1 MDEGD
6 VGSTEWTAAQGQPPN
21 EESEVDDNEAALAAA
36 QREKL
41 IKEIIGLQQ
50 NLKGVL
56 EEIKKVE
63 GEFEKKKAENEMLQ
77 TYVNNLTRQN
87 MLITNAK

>member
-1 MDEGD
+1 MLILLSPLTLRG
-6 VGSTEWTAAQGQPPN
+6 
-21 EESEVDDNEAALAAA
+21 
-36 QREKL
+36 RE
-41 IKEIIGLQQ
+41 IKDLQLH
-50 NLKGVL
+50 LKGVL
-56 EEIKKVE
+56 DEIKKTE

>member
-1 MDEGD
+1 MDDGD
-6 VGSTEWTAAQGQPPN
+6 IGSSEFTGHGPFQPVDSD
-21 EESEVDDNEAALAAA
+21 SEDPEAASRAI
-36 QREKL
+36 QRQKL
-41 IKEIIGLQQ
+41 IKEIQSLQQ

-56 EEIKKVE
+56 DEIKKVE

>member
-50 NLKGVL
+50 NLKD
-56 EEIKKVE
+56 EES
-63 GEFEKKKAENEMLQ
+63 
-77 TYVNNLTRQN
+77 
-87 MLITNAK
+87 

>member
-1 MDEGD
+1 MDDGD
-6 VGSTEWTAAQGQPPN
+6 IGSSEFTGLDPPQAVDSD
-21 EESEVDDNEAALAAA
+21 SEDPELASRAI

-41 IKEIIGLQQ
+41 IKEIAGLQQ
-50 NLKGVL
+50 DLKGVL
-56 EEIKKVE
+56 DEIKKVE

>member
-1 MDEGD
+1 MDNRDIGL
-6 VGSTEWTAAQGQPPN
+6 SEWTGLDQPQHTDS
-21 EESEVDDNEAALAAA
+21 ESEDPELASRAI

-41 IKEIIGLQQ
+41 IKEIKDLQL

-56 EEIKKVE
+56 DEIKKTE

>member
-1 MDEGD
+1 MDDGD
-6 VGSTEWTAAQGQPPN
+6 IGSSEWTAQEQPNTSDPDH
-21 EESEVDDNEAALAAA
+21 EEDREAAAKLI

-41 IKEIIGLQQ
+41 LKEIKSQQKNLQ
-50 NLKGVL
+50 GVL